1 MNFRL
6 MNRYIFSLLIVAL
19 SSVAFA
25 DSEEDNRIS
34 EKRIL
39 NKLAFIS
46 DCQVSDFKMQC
57 LNYDINNDDL
67 CSEFGVSGCEVIST
81 YTDIADT
88 WVMTATKSLQ
98 GAAIAGV
105 IEESIIAQEAASQAA
120 LQSAAHASSMATQA
134 SAMAANQAAA
144 SAAAASAAA
153 ASAAAAGAAAASAAA
168 ASAAAASAPPPPP

>member
-6 MNRYIFSLLIVAL
+6 MNRFIFSLLIVVFPLA
-19 SSVAFA
+19 AFA

-46 DCQVSDFKMQC
+46 DCKTSDFKMQC
-57 LNYDINNDDL
+57 LNYDINNDDV

-81 YTDIADT
+81 YTSIADT

-98 GAAIAGV
+98 SAAIAGV
-105 IEESIIAQEAASQAA
+105 IHESIIAQEAASQAA
-120 LQSAAHASSMATQA
+120 LQSAAHA

>member
-120 LQSAAHASSMATQA
+120 LQSAAHAS
-134 SAMAANQAAA
+134 AMAANQAAA